1 MGEFRMSITDD
12 LTTLKDRI
20 ELRNTKVIKLEGQEE
35 SYFNYLKEEHKC
47 DTFVEAE
54 AIAKKETI
62 AIEKLENKIEKKLE
76 KLNKLLDN
84 D

>member
-1 MGEFRMSITDD
+1 MSITDD

-35 SYFNYLKEEHKC
+35 SYFNYLKEEFKC
-47 DTFVEAE
+47 DTFEEAE
-54 AIAKKETI
+54 AVAKKEAT
-62 AIEKLENKIEKKLE
+62 AIEKLETKIEKKLE
-76 KLNKLLDN
+76 KLEKLLDN

>member
-1 MGEFRMSITDD
+1 MSITDD

-47 DTFVEAE
+47 DTFEEGE

-76 KLNKLLDN
+76 KLTKLLDN